1 MLFLPCLDARPHNHA
16 ILPCHAAPSVARP
29 CHPTVLFFLS
39 FLPCLDARPHN
50 HATLP
55 CHIAPSVARPYPSG
69 RPHLAAHPATR
80 RSSPAARPGL
90 SPGLFCPPLRP
101 SSPRRPSGRPPFQPC
116 GTTRSVALPAAR
128 PPDFTATPSP
138 VRPPLH
144 LPSLC
149 PLPYNRSPVHG
160 SAFLTPRT
168 PRSAAPPPHRSAAL
182 ENTSPGGFDRLLPAE
197 LSPSARKTADLAGKN
212 SFFHAEAVSLQPK
225 GNGICLKPP
234 PVRDVLMI
242 PA

>member
-90 SPGLFCPPLRP
+90 SPGLFCPP
-101 SSPRRPSGRPPFQPC
+101 SGRPLL
-116 GTTRSVALPAAR
+116 AAHPAAR
-128 PPDFTATPSP
+128 RSSP
-138 VRPPLH
+138 AVRPGLSPCPPPGLLTSQPLRH
-144 LPSLC
+144 PSVRRSIC
-149 PLPYNRSPVHG
+149 HPYAPCLITALRS
-160 SAFLTPRT
+160 T
-168 PRSAAPPPHRSAAL
+168 APP
-182 ENTSPGGFDRLLPAE
+182 F
-197 LSPSARKTADLAGKN
+197 
-212 SFFHAEAVSLQPK
+212 
-225 GNGICLKPP
+225 
-234 PVRDVLMI
+234 
-242 PA
+242 